1 MKYLYLVNKDI
12 LKLVLEPWLLI
23 LLGMCV
29 FSVHDFDF
37 LIRKKS
43 YSKRIL
49 ILPVSRHQQ
58 PKENPKKLS
67 NVTSRVKLFQKSHF
81 IEVYQLFLS

>member
-37 LIRKKS
+37 LIRKK
-43 YSKRIL
+43 
-49 ILPVSRHQQ
+49 
-58 PKENPKKLS
+58 
-67 NVTSRVKLFQKSHF
+67 KLFQKDIDTSSL
-81 IEVYQLFLS
+81 QASTT